1 MAVASGGSLWL
12 HFQKDPIAAYL
23 PLLQKGFYI
32 EIPTDNLLE
41 TLCRTCGLEADQI
54 RKRIQT
60 LFLNGKPV
68 DDVATASVQD
78 GDCLALSAAMPGL
91 VGAVMRSGG
100 VLAGLRQSISHQ
112 PDQAPQRHRGGIL
125 SVKLFNLLI
134 REIGPRFLE
143 QGILVRTD
151 DLDGLLKSLA
161 QADWD
166 NCRTAQWNQQP
177 IRTEA
182 LKRMD
187 WPMDSPFIRLQI
199 TFG

>member
-1 MAVASGGSLWL
+1 MAVANGGSLWL
-12 HFQKDPIAAYL
+12 HFQKDPITAFL

-41 TLCRTCGLEADQI
+41 VLCRTCGLEPVLVRQ
-54 RKRIQT
+54 RIQT

-68 DDVATASVQD
+68 DDMATASVRD

-112 PDQAPQRHRGGIL
+112 PDEAPHHQKGGIL
-125 SVKLFNLLI
+125 SIKLFNLLI
-134 REIGPRFLE
+134 KELGPRFLQ
-143 QGILVRTD
+143 QGILVGSD
-151 DLDGLLKSLA
+151 DLGGILRSLSPV
-161 QADWD
+161 DWN
-166 NCRTAQWNQQP
+166 NCQTAQWNQQP
-177 IRTEA
+177 IQAET

-187 WPMDSPFIRLQI
+187 WPMDSQLMHLRV

>member
-1 MAVASGGSLWL
+1 MAVAKGGSLWL
-12 HFQKDPIAAYL
+12 HFQKDPIAACL

-32 EIPTDNLLE
+32 EIPTNNLLE

-68 DDVATASVQD
+68 DDMATAIVRD

-112 PDQAPQRHRGGIL
+112 PDKAPQHQRDGIL

-134 REIGPRFLE
+134 KELGPRFLK

-151 DLDGLLKSLA
+151 DLDGLLKSLS

-166 NCRTAQWNQQP
+166 NCQTAQWNQQP
-177 IRTEA
+177 IRTET

-187 WPMDSPFIRLQI
+187 WPIDSPFIDLRI